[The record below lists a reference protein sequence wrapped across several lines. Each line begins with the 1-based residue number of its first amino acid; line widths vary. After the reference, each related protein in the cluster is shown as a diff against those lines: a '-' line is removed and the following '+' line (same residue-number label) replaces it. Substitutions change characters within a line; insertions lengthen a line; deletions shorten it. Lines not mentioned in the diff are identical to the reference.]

1 MFDIHFIHDIG
12 KVVVVHLSIYQKG
25 IRLHT
30 GIKCYQIS
38 DESAFSGPVCLIMYV
53 LNDMFRIRNLVIQSI
68 AGQKIK
74 KSPGKKS
81 SEIK

>member
-30 GIKCYQIS
+30 GIKWYQIS
-38 DESAFSGPVCLIMYV
+38 DESAFSGPICMS
-53 LNDMFRIRNLVIQSI
+53 DNLWSKWCVPDPEFCDTL
-68 AGQKIK
+68 G
-74 KSPGKKS
+74 
-81 SEIK
+81 